1 VIKVGIVAPTG
12 YGGREIVRLLAA
24 HPEVEIAVLAS
35 TSAAGR
41 ALSDVVP
48 GLRGFVDTVCV
59 QPEPELLGE
68 CDLVCFG
75 MPAGKAFGLAVSM
88 RKRGVP
94 VIDIGPDFRLKDPA
108 LYEVYYGAEHRAE
121 HLLGDS
127 VYGLPE
133 IYRDE
138 IRTAPLVAVPGC
150 YATSIILPMLPLC
163 AAGLVDTSRPAVI
176 NSVSG
181 ASGAGRGLSDTFH
194 FPQADANLRAYKVGQ
209 HQHTPE
215 IEQELSKVA
224 ETDVHVLFIPHTAPL
239 TRGILTTIV
248 VPLSGEIDDP
258 DEVHKVI
265 DECYQK
271 EPFVRV
277 MPPGELPETKYVA
290 GSNFCDIGVV
300 VDHRSRSVVLV
311 CAIDN
316 LVGGTAGMAVQC
328 LNIKHSRNQVPS
340 PSLSRRSPAKRGTKP
355 DGRGLG

>member
-1 VIKVGIVAPTG
+1 MINVGIVAPTG

-24 HPEVEIAVLAS
+24 HPEVEISVLAS
-35 TSAAGR
+35 SSAAGR
-41 ALSDVVP
+41 PLSDVVP
-48 GLRGFVDTVCV
+48 GLRGVVDTVCV
-59 QPEPELLGE
+59 EPDPELLGD
-68 CDLVCFG
+68 CDLVFFA
-75 MPAGKAFGLAVSM
+75 MPAGMAFRLAVSM
-88 RKRGVP
+88 RKRHIP
-94 VIDIGPDFRLKDPA
+94 VIDTGPDFRLVDPA
-108 LYEVYYGAEHRAE
+108 VYEVYYGLEHRAE
-121 HLLGDS
+121 RLLDDS

-133 IYRDE
+133 VYRDE

-150 YATSIILPMLPLC
+150 YPTSIILPLLPLYG
-163 AAGLVDTSRPAVI
+163 AGLVDMSRPAVV

-181 ASGAGRGLSDTFH
+181 ISGAGRGLSETFH
-194 FPQADANLRAYKVGQ
+194 FPEAATNVRAYKVGR

-215 IEQELSKVA
+215 IEQELTKIA
-224 ETDVHVLFIPHTAPL
+224 ERDVHVLFIPHTAPF

-265 DECYQK
+265 DDCYQK

-316 LVGGTAGMAVQC
+316 LVRGTAGTAVLC
-328 LNIKHSRNQVPS
+328 LNIRFGFDEQ
-340 PSLSRRSPAKRGTKP
+340 T
-355 DGRGLG
+355 GLWQGAMTP

>member
-1 VIKVGIVAPTG
+1 MVNVGIVAPTG
-12 YGGREIVRLLAA
+12 YGGREIVRLLAG

-35 TSAAGR
+35 NSAAGR

-48 GLRGFVDTVCV
+48 GLRGVVDTVCV
-59 QPEPELLGE
+59 QPDPELLGD
-68 CDLVCFG
+68 CDLVFFS
-75 MPAGKAFGLAVSM
+75 MPAGKAFHLAVSM
-88 RKRGVP
+88 RKRSVP
-94 VIDIGPDFRLKDPA
+94 VIDTGPDFRLKDPA
-108 LYEVYYGAEHRAE
+108 VYEVYYGSEHRAE
-121 HLLGDS
+121 HLLTDS

-133 IYRDE
+133 VYRDE

-150 YATSIILPMLPLC
+150 YPTSIILPLLPLYG
-163 AAGLVDTSRPAVI
+163 AGLVDTSPPAVV
-176 NSVSG
+176 NSISG
-181 ASGAGRGLSDTFH
+181 ISGAGRGLSDTFH
-194 FPQADANLRAYKVGQ
+194 FPQADANLRAYKVGR

-224 ETDVHVLFIPHTAPL
+224 ETDVHVLFVPHSAPL

-248 VPLSGEIDDP
+248 VPLNGEIDDP

-265 DECYQK
+265 DDCYQK

-277 MPPGELPETKYVA
+277 MPAGEMPETKNVA

-328 LNIKHSRNQVPS
+328 LNIRFGFNEE
-340 PSLSRRSPAKRGTKP
+340 T
-355 DGRGLG
+355 GLWQGAMTP